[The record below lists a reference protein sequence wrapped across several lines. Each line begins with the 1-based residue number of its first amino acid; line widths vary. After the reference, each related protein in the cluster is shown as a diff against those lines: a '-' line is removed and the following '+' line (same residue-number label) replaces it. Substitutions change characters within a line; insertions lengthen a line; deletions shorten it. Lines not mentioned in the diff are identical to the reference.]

1 MVYKKLSDERRRQMI
16 LDALKPRA
24 RIAKVAEEYGISRN
38 TLYAHYNRAVGDPER
53 QWREAEA
60 EASFRRKVY
69 EMTR

>member
-1 MVYKKLSDERRRQMI
+1 MVKRLSDERRRQMI

-24 RIAKVAEEYGISRN
+24 RIAKVAEEYGINRN
-38 TLYAHYNRAVGDPER
+38 TLYEHYNRAVRNPEG

-69 EMTR
+69 DLTR